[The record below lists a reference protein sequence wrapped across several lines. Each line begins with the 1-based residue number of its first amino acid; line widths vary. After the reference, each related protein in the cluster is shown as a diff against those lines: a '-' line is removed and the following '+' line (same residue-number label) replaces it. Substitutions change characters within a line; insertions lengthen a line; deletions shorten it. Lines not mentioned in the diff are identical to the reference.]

1 MIVAMMEEED
11 AYDADDQENLTVL
24 TALRQMQLDDAK
36 KPKRGGSKPGRRK
49 SKKRQRLEGHAMLFS
64 DYFADDSTYDEKDF
78 RRRYRMNKEVF
89 FKLLHGMEKFE
100 TKICISNCRLI
111 SSSICGTSEGSHHLR
126 RNLDR
131 VV

>member
-1 MIVAMMEEED
+1 MDDNEMIVAMMEEED
-11 AYDADDQENLTVL
+11 AYDADDQENLAVL

-36 KPKRGGSKPGRRK
+36 KPKRGGSKPVRRK

-89 FKLLHGMEKFE
+89 FKLLHGVRGYDEYFVYKKDC
-100 TKICISNCRLI
+100 T
-111 SSSICGTSEGSHHLR
+111 G
-126 RNLDR
+126 
-131 VV
+131 V